1 MAGCGTVLSQL
12 GKLSPLPV
20 VDIGRSKENHWLNC
34 MKNRAYFFLF
44 ASLLLALSA
53 CSSSD
58 FVGLRP
64 VTSEYCDNF
73 LVYDM
78 CARDTNRD
86 GVVDVVY
93 FTDTDEVFMYREGM
107 QGRFPRN
114 LEVHQCAQQMDD
126 DLVATTSR
134 LFFID
139 EETSFLEKQ
148 DIRGAMMIKYIAYMP
163 RVSACNM
170 QAAQDESAT

>member
-1 MAGCGTVLSQL
+1 
-12 GKLSPLPV
+12 
-20 VDIGRSKENHWLNC
+20 
-34 MKNRAYFFLF
+34 MKNHLIP
-44 ASLLLALSA
+44 SLLLLTPLLLAS
-53 CSSSD
+53 CSSSYIAG
-58 FVGLRP
+58 VRP
-64 VTSEYCDNF
+64 VSSEYCDNF

-107 QGRFPRN
+107 EGRFPRN
-114 LEVHQCAQQMDD
+114 LEVHQCAQAMDE

-148 DIRGAMMIKYIAYMP
+148 DIRGSMMIKYIAYMP
-163 RVSACNM
+163 RVSSCNM
-170 QAAQDESAT
+170 QAEQQRAAS

>member
-1 MAGCGTVLSQL
+1 M
-12 GKLSPLPV
+12 
-20 VDIGRSKENHWLNC
+20 
-34 MKNRAYFFLF
+34 MNRLTS
-44 ASLLLALSA
+44 SLLLIPLLMAS

-58 FVGLRP
+58 IAGVRP
-64 VTSEYCDNF
+64 STSEYCDNF

-93 FTDTDEVFMYREGM
+93 FTDSDEVFMYREGM
-107 QGRFPRN
+107 EGRFPSN
-114 LEVHQCAQQMDD
+114 LEVHQCAQAMDE

-139 EETSFLEKQ
+139 DETSFIEKQ
-148 DIRGAMMIKYIAYMP
+148 DIRGSMMIKYIAYMP

-170 QAAQDESAT
+170 QAEQDTAS

>member
-1 MAGCGTVLSQL
+1 MINRLSSSLVLL
-12 GKLSPLPV
+12 IP
-20 VDIGRSKENHWLNC
+20 
-34 MKNRAYFFLF
+34 
-44 ASLLLALSA
+44 LLLAS

-58 FVGLRP
+58 IAEVRP
-64 VTSEYCDNF
+64 ATSEYCDNF

-107 QGRFPRN
+107 EGLFPRN
-114 LEVHQCAQQMDD
+114 LEVHQCAQPMDE

-134 LFFID
+134 LFFIND
-139 EETSFLEKQ
+139 ETSFLETQ
-148 DIRGAMMIKYIAYMP
+148 DIKGSMMIKYISYMP

-170 QAAQDESAT
+170 QAEQQEATS

>member
-1 MAGCGTVLSQL
+1 MINRLSSSLVLL
-12 GKLSPLPV
+12 IP
-20 VDIGRSKENHWLNC
+20 
-34 MKNRAYFFLF
+34 
-44 ASLLLALSA
+44 LLLAS

-58 FVGLRP
+58 IAGVRP
-64 VTSEYCDNF
+64 ATSEYCDNF

-107 QGRFPRN
+107 EGLFPRN
-114 LEVHQCAQQMDD
+114 LEVHQCAQAMDE

-134 LFFID
+134 LFFIND
-139 EETSFLEKQ
+139 ETSFLEKQ
-148 DIRGAMMIKYIAYMP
+148 DIKGSMMIKYISYMP

-170 QAAQDESAT
+170 QAEQQDATS